1 MQNAGRNLS
10 LPAFYRVVCRL
21 STAERMNSSHA
32 QKRCLPIW
40 TISGRDQIHWLVAV
54 TGLK

>member
-10 LPAFYRVVCRL
+10 LPAIYRVVCRL